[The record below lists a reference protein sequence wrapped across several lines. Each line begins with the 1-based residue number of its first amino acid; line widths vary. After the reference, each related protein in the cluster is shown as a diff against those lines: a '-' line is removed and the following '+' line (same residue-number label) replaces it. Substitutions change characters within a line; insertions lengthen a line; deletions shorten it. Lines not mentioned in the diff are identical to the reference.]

1 MLKQSAGKNEPRV
14 AIQQKVFIMFL
25 AGFEPATFRVLGGY
39 DNHYTKETTLLEMPQ
54 KCIDLISTCLMLKQ
68 QLASKLDPAA
78 AF

>member
-1 MLKQSAGKNEPRV
+1 
-14 AIQQKVFIMFL
+14 MFL
-25 AGFEPATFRVLGGY
+25 AGLEPATFHVLGGC
-39 DNHYTKETTLLEMPQ
+39 DNHYTTETTLLKLGLTEHKFCLGQ